1 MDKPL
6 ISVVV
11 PVYNVEDYLRR
22 CLVSLASQT
31 YGNLEIIL
39 VDDGSTD
46 SSGMICDEFASNDS
60 RAVVIHQEN
69 KWLSGAR
76 NAGLAIAKGDYICF
90 VDSDDFVSSKYIA
103 TLYDGV
109 AAGYDMSIVGFE
121 YVDPEGKPTNK
132 KTGNPEFGGL
142 HEQSIIPV
150 LRDECIK
157 GMLLGNGNDDY
168 MFGVVWNK
176 LYPRQLIEGL
186 RFSMYYSFE
195 DVPFNLSVYS
205 RVSKISFVNRIVYY
219 YVQRQESICGA
230 LRSTLPRASYD
241 KLKAFYDM
249 INSVSAQER
258 FVKRL
263 LLQRIFSSNAL
274 RYRNNVKNTEYES
287 PMRQLF
293 KLIWRRLWHDYL
305 TESAIPLKTRFFF
318 AVSWNSS
325 FMYKLYL
332 RTRRNA

>member
-60 RAVVIHQEN
+60 RIVVIHQEN

-76 NAGLAIAKGDYICF
+76 NTGLAIAKGDYICF
-90 VDSDDFVSSKYIA
+90 VDSDDFVSSEYIA
-103 TLYDGV
+103 SLYDGV

-121 YVDPEGKPTNK
+121 YVNPEGKPTNK

-142 HEQSIIPV
+142 NKPSIIPV
-150 LRDECIK
+150 SRDECIK
-157 GMLLGNGNDDY
+157 RMLLGEGNDDF

-176 LYPRQLIEGL
+176 LYPRRLIDGL
-186 RFSMYYSFE
+186 GFCEYYCFE
-195 DVPFNLSVYS
+195 DVPFNLAVYS
-205 RVSKISFVNRIVYY
+205 KVSSIAYISEKFYNYVQHPDSILGSFTSKLPRISFN
-219 YVQRQESICGA
+219 
-230 LRSTLPRASYD
+230 

-249 INSVSAQER
+249 IISVPER
-258 FVKRL
+258 EQFVKSL
-263 LLQRIFSSNAL
+263 LFQRIFSTDVL
-274 RYRNNVKNTEYES
+274 RYREYVKYTEWKG
-287 PMRQLF
+287 PMRRLF
-293 KLIWRRLWHDYL
+293 REIQRKLLREYL
-305 TESAIPLKTRFFF
+305 TESSIPLKTRLFF
-318 AVSWNSS
+318 AASWNSS
-325 FMYKLYL
+325 FMYKMYL
-332 RTRRNA
+332 RTRGDA